1 MQRVKKK
8 WEGVFGVSDFG
19 FRQDKNPHHQQY
31 QRQHQEIDEMRRTK
45 ETNKHG
51 CAFGDFRKI
60 VFSQQIYSNMTSLF
74 HAIGDF
80 FTDSFKAMPIVGNAT
95 NLLFIGLITFFTFY
109 WIREMV
115 KNPEKAKH

>member
-1 MQRVKKK
+1 
-8 WEGVFGVSDFG
+8 
-19 FRQDKNPHHQQY
+19 
-31 QRQHQEIDEMRRTK
+31 MRSAE
-45 ETNKHG
+45 ETNKHD

-80 FTDSFKAMPIVGNAT
+80 FTYSFKAMPMVGFAT
-95 NLLFIGLITFFTFY
+95 NLLFIGLITYFTIY